1 MTVGEIVYKIL
12 GDDSGLQKTLAGV
25 GKTAST
31 ALSAA
36 NAVVGALAAGLSAA
50 SAGIGAIAEK
60 AISGYA
66 DFEQLAGGVETLFK
80 DSADTVRKY
89 ADEAFKNAGLS
100 ANEYM
105 DTVTSFSASLIS
117 SLDGDTAAAAEAANT
132 AIIDM
137 SDNSAKMG
145 TSIESIQN
153 AYQGFAKQN
162 FTMLDNLKIG
172 YGGTKTEM
180 ERLLADAEKLQAANG
195 IKVNYDIES
204 FADIT
209 EAIHV
214 VQTEMGITGTT
225 AKEAATTISGS
236 VSMMKSA
243 WQNLMTGIAD
253 PTQDFDSLINNLVES
268 IATVESNLMPRVQS
282 ILPQIASGITEL
294 AEDILPLIPE
304 AIDSLLP
311 AVISGAETLT
321 SSLLTAL
328 SDIADIVVDL
338 SPELM
343 SAVLDLMD
351 MLFDMITSGEA
362 IDSIKESASEI
373 IGMLSEALAENAGDV
388 TTGAIDI
395 IIALADGISDNLD
408 VLVPA
413 VIGAVLSI
421 ADSLLDNTD
430 KILDAAEGIIVG
442 LEEGLVQS
450 IPLLVEAAPEIIV
463 QLAAALISAAL
474 TIFIDVPI
482 QICQVISDG
491 IIGNDWGETASV
503 SMNNLADAYDNA
515 IENVADRLTKMGEH
529 LYDLMHPEKPV
540 DLSEFRGKNK
550 EELAALVGETQ
561 SEIDSYRAALKELGD
576 VGGDADQLSEGTRTM
591 LTEWFGDENMYEA
604 ETLLRDHISLLV
616 EDKQRILAAY
626 QEIANAEAAGLQEVT
641 DAEAAGLQ
649 DMAEADNKYI
659 SYTAEIEAQKGKAV
673 AEALV
678 RSANARAESLDE
690 ALEKIDKAYATHKIS
705 EGDYWAQRKATLE
718 QHRNEESEE
727 WWAYYDK
734 VTDYYEKLADTETK
748 AADQAAKKTES
759 ELKQSIEDKFR
770 DLETEQLENGY
781 DDSWLIEQERAF
793 IETLDHNS
801 EAYKDYN
808 LKLLK
813 EQQSANDK
821 AKKQAEKSADDLKK
835 SFDSLVKTRD
845 SLADSFDLSTSSIFK
860 SDSVTDKRTGATDK
874 NNSLALDE
882 FKKQLE
888 AKKQLPAKIAAL
900 LDAGVSD
907 SMAKDLLKLDP
918 TDALEFANELLGS
931 PSKLKDIVSSFQED
945 ENISKRLA
953 NIFTENTE
961 DFAALGA
968 DAEQTFGKS
977 FMEQFAADW
986 ESSLSKIFSD
996 EIVATIST
1004 DVLNANA
1011 AAASGND
1018 ITGTIGNRAAQ
1029 AQNTAQ
1035 NTTFAARNPGNNE
1048 LRMRVVDVNGA
1059 YVAQLVNAEN
1069 NSAAIQ
1075 GGL

>member
-1 MTVGEIVYKIL
+1 MTVGEIVYKII

-31 ALSAA
+31 ALSVA
-36 NAVVGALAAGLSAA
+36 NAVVGALSAGLSAA

-60 AISGYA
+60 AISSYA

-137 SDNSAKMG
+137 SDNANKMG
-145 TSIESIQN
+145 SSIESIQN

-162 FTMLDNLKIG
+162 FTMLDNLKLG

-180 ERLLADAEKLQAANG
+180 ERLLADAEKLQASNG
-195 IKVNYDIES
+195 IKVDYDIES

-311 AVISGAETLT
+311 AVLEGAETLT

-395 IIALADGISDNLD
+395 IVALADGISDNLD

-413 VIGAVLSI
+413 VVSAVLSI
-421 ADSLLDNTD
+421 ADSLLDNID

-450 IPLLVEAAPEIIV
+450 VPLLVEAAPEIIV
-463 QLAAALISAAL
+463 KLAAALISAAL

-491 IIGNDWGETASV
+491 IIGNDWGETASA
-503 SMNNLADAYDNA
+503 SMNNLADAYDSA
-515 IENVADRLTKMGEH
+515 IENVADRLTEMGEH

-540 DLSEFRGKNK
+540 DLSEFRDKNK

-561 SEIDSYRAALKELGD
+561 SEIDSYRDALNELSD
-576 VGGDADQLSEGTRTM
+576 VGGDADRISEGTRTM
-591 LTEWFGDENMYEA
+591 LADWFGEENLYNA
-604 ETLLRDHISLLV
+604 EMLIEQHISVLV

-626 QEIANAEAAGLQEVT
+626 QEIT
-641 DAEAAGLQ
+641 DAEAAGMQ
-649 DMAEADNKYI
+649 GMAEAD
-659 SYTAEIEAQKGKAV
+659 SEQTSLLAEHMMQKGKSAAEDAEQV
-673 AEALV
+673 AEAF
-678 RSANARAESLDE
+678 RAGNNAMSEALDE

-705 EGDYWAQRKATLE
+705 EGEYWAQRKATLE
-718 QHRNEESEE
+718 QYRDEESEE

-734 VTDYYEKLADTETK
+734 VTDYYEKLSDTEAK

-759 ELKQSIEDKFR
+759 KLKQSIEDKFR

-781 DDSWLIEQERAF
+781 DDSWLMEQERAF

-813 EQQSANDK
+813 EQQSANAN

-845 SLADSFDLSTSSIFK
+845 SLADSIDLSTSSIFK

-874 NNSLALDE
+874 NNSIALEE
-882 FKKQLE
+882 FKRQLE

-931 PSKLKDIVSSFQED
+931 PSKLKDIVSSFKED

-968 DAEQTFGKS
+968 DAGQTFGES

-996 EIVATIST
+996 EIVTTIST

-1035 NTTFAARNPGNNE
+1035 NTNIAALNPGNNE
-1048 LRMRVVDVNGA
+1048 LRMRVVDINGM

-1075 GGL
+1075 GGS

>member
-12 GDDSGLQKTLAGV
+12 GDDSGLQKTLTGV
-25 GKTAST
+25 GKTASK
-31 ALSAA
+31 ALSIAGAA
-36 NAVVGALAAGLSAA
+36 VGALEAGLSAA
-50 SAGIGAIAEK
+50 SAGIGAIAKK

-117 SLDGDTAAAAEAANT
+117 SLDGDTAAAAEAANR

-195 IKVNYDIES
+195 IKVDYDIES

-253 PTQDFDSLINNLVES
+253 PTQDFDSLIDNLVES
-268 IATVESNLMPRVQS
+268 IATVESNLMPRIQS

-294 AEDILPLIPE
+294 SEDILPLIPE

-311 AVISGAETLT
+311 AVLEGAETLT

-328 SDIADIVVDL
+328 SDIAGIIVDL

-351 MLFDMITSGEA
+351 MLFEMITSGEA

-395 IIALADGISDNLD
+395 IVALADGISDNLD

-421 ADSLLDNTD
+421 AESLLDNID
-430 KILDAAEGIIVG
+430 KILDAAEGIIIG

-450 IPLLVEAAPEIIV
+450 IPLLVEAAPEIIIK
-463 QLAAALISAAL
+463 LAAALISAAL
-474 TIFIDVPI
+474 TMLIDVPI
-482 QICQVISDG
+482 QICQVIADG
-491 IIGNDWGETASV
+491 IIGNDWGKTASV

-515 IENVADRLTKMGEH
+515 IENVADRLTEMGEH
-529 LYDLMHPEKPV
+529 LYNLMHPEKPV

-561 SEIDSYRAALKELGD
+561 SEIDRYKAAMKEFTD
-576 VGGDADQLSEGTRTM
+576 AGGDFDLISDSSKAM
-591 LTEWFGDENMYEA
+591 LEDWASGGNLYEA
-604 ETLLRDHISLLV
+604 VEQHVSLLV
-616 EDKQRILAAY
+616 EEKQRILAAY
-626 QEIANAEAAGLQEVT
+626 QEIT
-641 DAEAAGLQ
+641 DAEAAGMQ
-649 DMAEADNKYI
+649 DMAEADNNQRSYI
-659 SYTAEIEAQKGKAV
+659 AEHEAQKGKAA
-673 AEALV
+673 AEAASQV
-678 RSANARAESLDE
+678 AKAFRAGNNAMAEALDE

-705 EGDYWAQRKATLE
+705 EGEYWAQRKATLE
-718 QHRNEESEE
+718 QYRDEESEE

-734 VTDYYEKLADTETK
+734 VADYYEKLADTEAK

-781 DDSWLIEQERAF
+781 DDSWLMEQERAF

-813 EQQSANDK
+813 EQQTTNDN

-845 SLADSFDLSTSSIFK
+845 SLANSIDLSTSSIFK

-874 NNSLALDE
+874 NNSIALDE

-900 LDAGVSD
+900 LDAGLSD

-931 PSKLKDIVSSFQED
+931 PTKLKDLVSSFKED

-968 DAEQTFGKS
+968 DAGQTFGES

-996 EIVATIST
+996 EIVASINT

-1029 AQNTAQ
+1029 TQNTAQ
-1035 NTTFAARNPGNNE
+1035 NTNIAAQNPINNE
-1048 LRMRVVDVNGA
+1048 LQMRVVDVNGV
-1059 YVAQLVNAEN
+1059 YVARLVNATNE
-1069 NSAAIQ
+1069 SAAIQ
-1075 GGL
+1075 GGT